1 MDTKSEWV
9 TGIKEGYRTKVYPTG
24 NAAVYIHRPIL
35 TREKQA
41 KAEQRVIDALRS
53 IGKDLRS

>member
-9 TGIKEGYRTKVYPTG
+9 TGIKEGYRTKVFQTG
-24 NAAVYIHRPIL
+24 NATVYIHRPIL
-35 TREKQA
+35 TQEEQA

>member
-1 MDTKSEWV
+1 MELKSEWV
-9 TGIKEGYRTKVYPTG
+9 TGIKEGYRTKVFQTG
-24 NAAVYIHRPIL
+24 NATVYIHRPIL
-35 TREKQA
+35 TPEEQA

>member
-9 TGIKEGYRTKVYPTG
+9 TGIKEGYRTKVFQTG
-24 NAAVYIHRPIL
+24 NATVYIHRPIL
-35 TREKQA
+35 TPEEQA